1 MVNKGFIK
9 LPRQIIEDTHY
20 FSEPFT
26 RTQAW
31 VDLIILANY
40 QDTTALVRGVK
51 IVVKRGQVC
60 RSITELAKRWKWSR
74 NRVMRFTEG
83 LVDAER
89 LHVQKL
95 PIVNVYTIRD
105 YEEYQGN
112 GATDEATNR
121 STSGTTDGATRNPL
135 STKDMDAIT
144 DPGGAVQRTNIRTG
158 NRTPDAA
165 RLKNKRKKEE
175 KNNIPPNPLFEG
187 RTDYDKTDNSDK
199 GQQELQ
205 TLDEDNSSFDRF
217 WNLYD
222 KKVGRAKC
230 EKLFH
235 NLSGNDR
242 NKIFEN
248 LPAYIQATP
257 DKQFRK
263 NPEAYLNNR
272 TWEDEIIPAGNIVCS
287 KTPAQVLK
295 VEVL

>member
-9 LPRQIIEDTHY
+9 LPRHIIEDSHY

-31 VDLIILANY
+31 IDLIILANY

-89 LHVQKL
+89 VHVQKS

-112 GATDEATNR
+112 GAANEATNR
-121 STSGTTDGATRNPL
+121 STSGTIDGATRNPL

-158 NRTPDAA
+158 NRTPDGA

>member
-9 LPRQIIEDTHY
+9 LPRHIIEDSHY

-31 VDLIILANY
+31 IDLIILANY

-158 NRTPDAA
+158 NRTPDGA

>member
-121 STSGTTDGATRNPL
+121 TTSGTTDRATRNPL

-158 NRTPDAA
+158 NRTPDGA

>member
-40 QDTTALVRGVK
+40 QDTTALVRGVR

-60 RSITELAKRWKWSR
+60 RSITNLAKRWQWSR
-74 NRVMRFTEG
+74 NKVMRFING
-83 LVDAER
+83 LVNGGR
-89 LHVQKL
+89 LDVQNGAV
-95 PIVNVYTIRD
+95 VNIYTIRD

-112 GATDEATNR
+112 GATDEATIR
-121 STSGTTDGATRNPL
+121 STNGTSDGATRNPL

-158 NRTPDAA
+158 NRTPDGA

-187 RTDYDKTDNSDK
+187 RSDNDKTDNSDK

-263 NPEAYLNNR
+263 NPETYLRNSS
-272 TWEDEIIPAGNIVCS
+272 WEDELIVKEQQEE
-287 KTPAQVLK
+287 KTLK
-295 VEVL
+295 INPFL

>member
-9 LPRQIIEDTHY
+9 LPRHIIEDSHY

-135 STKDMDAIT
+135 STKDMNAIT

-158 NRTPDAA
+158 NRTPDGA

-217 WNLYD
+217 WNLYN
-222 KKVGRAKC
+222 KKVGRTKC

-235 NLSGNDR
+235 NLSENDR

-263 NPEAYLNNR
+263 NPETYLRNSS
-272 TWEDEIIPAGNIVCS
+272 WEDELIV
-287 KTPAQVLK
+287 KEQQEKVLTFNPI
-295 VEVL
+295 

>member
-1 MVNKGFIK
+1 MPLTPEFIQLVTEFTQFPLEESAQRKEKKNK
-9 LPRQIIEDTHY
+9 
-20 FSEPFT
+20 
-26 RTQAW
+26 
-31 VDLIILANY
+31 
-40 QDTTALVRGVK
+40 VK
-51 IVVKRGQVC
+51 D
-60 RSITELAKRWKWSR
+60 
-74 NRVMRFTEG
+74 N
-83 LVDAER
+83 
-89 LHVQKL
+89 
-95 PIVNVYTIRD
+95 
-105 YEEYQGN
+105 
-112 GATDEATNR
+112 
-121 STSGTTDGATRNPL
+121 
-135 STKDMDAIT
+135 IT
-144 DPGGAVQRTNIRTG
+144 D
-158 NRTPDAA
+158 
-165 RLKNKRKKEE
+165 
-175 KNNIPPNPLFEG
+175 NP
-187 RTDYDKTDNSDK
+187 DK

-205 TLDEDNSSFDRF
+205 VLDEDHLAFDRF

-248 LPAYIQATP
+248 LPAYIQATH

>member
-9 LPRQIIEDTHY
+9 LPRHIIEDSHY

-112 GATDEATNR
+112 GAANEATNR
-121 STSGTTDGATRNPL
+121 STSGTIDGATRNPL
-135 STKDMDAIT
+135 STKDMNAIT

>member
-1 MVNKGFIK
+1 MGNKGFIK
-9 LPRQIIEDTHY
+9 LPRHIIEDSHY

-263 NPEAYLNNR
+263 NPETYLRNSS
-272 TWEDEIIPAGNIVCS
+272 WEDELIVKEQQEE
-287 KTPAQVLK
+287 KTLK
-295 VEVL
+295 INPFL

>member
-9 LPRQIIEDTHY
+9 LPRHIIEDSHY

-31 VDLIILANY
+31 IDLIILANY

-89 LHVQKL
+89 VHVQKS

-121 STSGTTDGATRNPL
+121 STSGTIDGATRNPL

-158 NRTPDAA
+158 NRTPDGA

-263 NPEAYLNNR
+263 NPETYLRNSS
-272 TWEDEIIPAGNIVCS
+272 WEDELIV
-287 KTPAQVLK
+287 KEQQEEETLQINPFL
-295 VEVL
+295 

>member
-112 GATDEATNR
+112 GAANEATNR
-121 STSGTTDGATRNPL
+121 STSGTIDGATRNPL

-158 NRTPDAA
+158 NRTPDGA

-263 NPEAYLNNR
+263 NPETYLRNSS
-272 TWEDEIIPAGNIVCS
+272 WEDELIVKEQQEE
-287 KTPAQVLK
+287 KTLK
-295 VEVL
+295 INPFL

>member
-1 MVNKGFIK
+1 MANRGYIK
-9 LPRQIIEDTHY
+9 LPRDITESSYY
-20 FSEPFT
+20 FSEQFT
-26 RTQAW
+26 KTQAW
-31 VDLIILANY
+31 IDLLILANY
-40 QDTTALVRGVK
+40 QDTTAHIRGVK

-112 GATDEATNR
+112 GAANEATNR
-121 STSGTTDGATRNPL
+121 STSGTIDGATRNPL

-158 NRTPDAA
+158 NRTPDGA

-287 KTPAQVLK
+287 KTPAQLLK
-295 VEVL
+295 VNVL

>member
-205 TLDEDNSSFDRF
+205 TLYEDNSSFDRF

-230 EKLFH
+230 EKFFH

-263 NPEAYLNNR
+263 NPETYLRNSS
-272 TWEDEIIPAGNIVCS
+272 WEDELIVKEQQEE
-287 KTPAQVLK
+287 KTLK
-295 VEVL
+295 INPFL

>member
-89 LHVQKL
+89 VHVQKS

-112 GATDEATNR
+112 GAANEATNR
-121 STSGTTDGATRNPL
+121 STSGTIDGATRNPL

-158 NRTPDAA
+158 NRTPDGA

-187 RTDYDKTDNSDK
+187 RTDNDKTDNSDK

-295 VEVL
+295 LDVL

>member
-1 MVNKGFIK
+1 MGNKGFIK
-9 LPRQIIEDTHY
+9 LPRNIIDESHY
-20 FSEPFT
+20 YSEPFT
-26 RTQAW
+26 RTHAW
-31 VDLIILANY
+31 IDLLLLANY

-74 NRVMRFTEG
+74 NKVIRFMNE
-83 LVDAER
+83 LVDASKVT
-89 LHVQKL
+89 VQNCSV
-95 PIVNVYTIRD
+95 VNIYNIEG
-105 YEEYQGN
+105 YETYQGNRATDGVTN
-112 GATDEATNR
+112 GATDGATN
-121 STSGTTDGATRNPL
+121 GATRNPL

-158 NRTPDAA
+158 NRTPDGA

-187 RTDYDKTDNSDK
+187 RTDNDKTDNSDK

-248 LPAYIQATP
+248 LPAYIQSTP
-257 DKQFRK
+257 DRQYRK
-263 NPEAYLNNR
+263 NPETYLRNR
-272 TWEDEIIPAGNIVCS
+272 AWEDELYVKEQKEETLKIIPI
-287 KTPAQVLK
+287 L
-295 VEVL
+295 

>member
-1 MVNKGFIK
+1 MTNKGFIK
-9 LPRQIIEDTHY
+9 LPRNITEDGYY
-20 FSEPFT
+20 FSEIFT

-31 VDLIILANY
+31 IDLIILANY

-89 LHVQKL
+89 VHVQKS
-95 PIVNVYTIRD
+95 PIVNVYTIRN

-112 GATDEATNR
+112 GAANEATNR
-121 STSGTTDGATRNPL
+121 STSGTIDGATRNPL

-187 RTDYDKTDNSDK
+187 RSDNDKTDNSDK

>member
-9 LPRQIIEDTHY
+9 LPRHIIEDSHY

-89 LHVQKL
+89 VHVQKS

-187 RTDYDKTDNSDK
+187 RTDNDKTDNSDK

-263 NPEAYLNNR
+263 NPETYLRNSS
-272 TWEDEIIPAGNIVCS
+272 WEDELIVKEQQEE
-287 KTPAQVLK
+287 KTLK
-295 VEVL
+295 INPFL

>member
-9 LPRQIIEDTHY
+9 LPRHIIEDSHY

-263 NPEAYLNNR
+263 NPETYLRNSS
-272 TWEDEIIPAGNIVCS
+272 WEDELIVKEQQEE
-287 KTPAQVLK
+287 KTLK
-295 VEVL
+295 INPFL

>member
-9 LPRQIIEDTHY
+9 LPRHIIEDSHY

-112 GATDEATNR
+112 GAANEATNR
-121 STSGTTDGATRNPL
+121 STSGTIDGATRNPL

-158 NRTPDAA
+158 NRTPDGA

-263 NPEAYLNNR
+263 NPETYLRNSS
-272 TWEDEIIPAGNIVCS
+272 WEDELIVKEQQEE
-287 KTPAQVLK
+287 KTLK
-295 VEVL
+295 INPFL

>member
-1 MVNKGFIK
+1 MGNKGFIK
-9 LPRQIIEDTHY
+9 LPRHIIEDSHY

-31 VDLIILANY
+31 IDLIILANY

-89 LHVQKL
+89 VHVQKS

-112 GATDEATNR
+112 GAANEATNR
-121 STSGTTDGATRNPL
+121 STSGTIDGATRNPL

-158 NRTPDAA
+158 NRTPDGA

>member
-74 NRVMRFTEG
+74 NKVIRFMNE
-83 LVDAER
+83 LVDASKVT
-89 LHVQKL
+89 VQNCSV
-95 PIVNVYTIRD
+95 VNIYNIEG
-105 YEEYQGN
+105 YETYQGNRATDGVTN
-112 GATDEATNR
+112 GATDGATN
-121 STSGTTDGATRNPL
+121 GATRNPL

-158 NRTPDAA
+158 NRTPDGA

>member
-1 MVNKGFIK
+1 MGNKGFIK
-9 LPRQIIEDTHY
+9 LPRNIIDESHY
-20 FSEPFT
+20 YSEPFT
-26 RTQAW
+26 RTHAW
-31 VDLIILANY
+31 IDLLLLANY

-89 LHVQKL
+89 VHVQKS

-112 GATDEATNR
+112 GAANEATNR
-121 STSGTTDGATRNPL
+121 STSGTIDGATRNPL

-158 NRTPDAA
+158 NRTPDGA

-295 VEVL
+295 VDVL

>member
-9 LPRQIIEDTHY
+9 LPRHIIEDSHY

-135 STKDMDAIT
+135 STKDMNAIT

-158 NRTPDAA
+158 NRTPDGA

-217 WNLYD
+217 WNLYN
-222 KKVGRAKC
+222 KKVGRTKC

-235 NLSGNDR
+235 NLSENDR

-263 NPEAYLNNR
+263 NPETYLRNSS
-272 TWEDEIIPAGNIVCS
+272 WEDELIVKEQQEE
-287 KTPAQVLK
+287 KTLK
-295 VEVL
+295 INPFL

>member
-9 LPRQIIEDTHY
+9 LPRHIIEDSHY

-158 NRTPDAA
+158 NRTPDGA

-263 NPEAYLNNR
+263 NPETYLRNSS
-272 TWEDEIIPAGNIVCS
+272 WEDELIVKEQQEE
-287 KTPAQVLK
+287 KTLK
-295 VEVL
+295 INPFL

>member
-9 LPRQIIEDTHY
+9 LPRHIIEDSHY

-135 STKDMDAIT
+135 STKDMNAIT

-263 NPEAYLNNR
+263 NPETYLRNSS
-272 TWEDEIIPAGNIVCS
+272 WEDELIVKEQQEE
-287 KTPAQVLK
+287 KTLK
-295 VEVL
+295 INPFL

>member
-9 LPRQIIEDTHY
+9 LPRHIIEDSHY

-31 VDLIILANY
+31 IDLIILANY

-295 VEVL
+295 LDVL

>member
-9 LPRQIIEDTHY
+9 LPRHIIEDSHY

-31 VDLIILANY
+31 IDLIILANY

-89 LHVQKL
+89 VHVQKS

-112 GATDEATNR
+112 GAADEATNR
-121 STSGTTDGATRNPL
+121 STSGTIDGATRNPL

-158 NRTPDAA
+158 NRTPDGA

-263 NPEAYLNNR
+263 NPETYLRNSS
-272 TWEDEIIPAGNIVCS
+272 WEDELIV
-287 KTPAQVLK
+287 KEQQEEETLQINPFL
-295 VEVL
+295 

>member
-1 MVNKGFIK
+1 MGNKGFIK
-9 LPRQIIEDTHY
+9 LPRHIIEDSHY

-31 VDLIILANY
+31 IDLIILANY

-89 LHVQKL
+89 VHVQKS

-112 GATDEATNR
+112 GAADEATNR
-121 STSGTTDGATRNPL
+121 STSGTIDGATRNPL

-158 NRTPDAA
+158 NRTPDGA

>member
-9 LPRQIIEDTHY
+9 LPRHIIEDSHY

-158 NRTPDAA
+158 NRTPDGA

-263 NPEAYLNNR
+263 NPETYLRNSS
-272 TWEDEIIPAGNIVCS
+272 WEDELIV
-287 KTPAQVLK
+287 KEQQEKVLTFNPI
-295 VEVL
+295 

>member
-9 LPRQIIEDTHY
+9 LPRHIIEDSHY

-89 LHVQKL
+89 VHVQKS

-112 GATDEATNR
+112 GAANEATNR
-121 STSGTTDGATRNPL
+121 STSGTIDGATRNPL

-158 NRTPDAA
+158 NRTPDGA

-272 TWEDEIIPAGNIVCS
+272 TWEDEIIPAGKIVCS

>member
-1 MVNKGFIK
+1 MANRGYIK
-9 LPRQIIEDTHY
+9 LPRDITESSYY
-20 FSEPFT
+20 FSEQFT
-26 RTQAW
+26 KTQAW
-31 VDLIILANY
+31 IDLLILANY
-40 QDTTALVRGVK
+40 QDTTAHIRGVK

-112 GATDEATNR
+112 GAANEATNR
-121 STSGTTDGATRNPL
+121 STSGTIDGATRNPL

-158 NRTPDAA
+158 NRTPDGA

-263 NPEAYLNNR
+263 NPETYLRNSS
-272 TWEDEIIPAGNIVCS
+272 WEDELIVKEQQEE
-287 KTPAQVLK
+287 KTLK
-295 VEVL
+295 INPFL

>member
-9 LPRQIIEDTHY
+9 LPRHIIEDSHY

-31 VDLIILANY
+31 IDLIILANY

-74 NRVMRFTEG
+74 NKVMRFTEG

-89 LHVQKL
+89 VHVQKS

-121 STSGTTDGATRNPL
+121 STSGTIDGATRNPL

-158 NRTPDAA
+158 NRTPDGA

-187 RTDYDKTDNSDK
+187 RSDNDKTDNSDK

-263 NPEAYLNNR
+263 NPETYLRNSS
-272 TWEDEIIPAGNIVCS
+272 WEDELIVKEQQEE
-287 KTPAQVLK
+287 KTLK
-295 VEVL
+295 INPFL

>member
-1 MVNKGFIK
+1 MGNKGFIK
-9 LPRQIIEDTHY
+9 LPRNIIDESHY
-20 FSEPFT
+20 YSEPFT
-26 RTQAW
+26 RTHAW
-31 VDLIILANY
+31 IDLLLLANY

-74 NRVMRFTEG
+74 NKVMRFTEG

-121 STSGTTDGATRNPL
+121 STSGTIDGATRNPL

-158 NRTPDAA
+158 NRTPDGA

-295 VEVL
+295 VDVL

>member
-9 LPRQIIEDTHY
+9 LPRHIIEDSHY

-51 IVVKRGQVC
+51 IVVNRGQVC

-89 LHVQKL
+89 VHVQKS

-112 GATDEATNR
+112 GAANEATNR
-121 STSGTTDGATRNPL
+121 STSGTIDGATRNPL

-158 NRTPDAA
+158 NRTPDGA

-217 WNLYD
+217 WNLYN
-222 KKVGRAKC
+222 KKVGRTKC

-235 NLSGNDR
+235 NLSENDR

-263 NPEAYLNNR
+263 NPETYLRNSS
-272 TWEDEIIPAGNIVCS
+272 WEDELIVKEQQEE
-287 KTPAQVLK
+287 KTLK
-295 VEVL
+295 INPFL

>member
-9 LPRQIIEDTHY
+9 LPRHIIEDSHY

-31 VDLIILANY
+31 IDLIILANY

-89 LHVQKL
+89 VHVQKS
-95 PIVNVYTIRD
+95 PIVNVYTIRN

-112 GATDEATNR
+112 GAANEATNR
-121 STSGTTDGATRNPL
+121 STSGTIDGATRNPL

-158 NRTPDAA
+158 NRTPDGA

>member
-9 LPRQIIEDTHY
+9 LPRHIIEDSHY

-31 VDLIILANY
+31 IDLIILANY

-89 LHVQKL
+89 VHVQKS

-263 NPEAYLNNR
+263 NPETYLRNSS
-272 TWEDEIIPAGNIVCS
+272 WEDELIVKEQQEE
-287 KTPAQVLK
+287 KTLK
-295 VEVL
+295 INPFL

>member
-9 LPRQIIEDTHY
+9 LPRHIIEDSHY

-135 STKDMDAIT
+135 STKDMNAIT

-175 KNNIPPNPLFEG
+175 NNNIPPNPLFEG

-217 WNLYD
+217 WNLYN
-222 KKVGRAKC
+222 KKVGRTKC

-235 NLSGNDR
+235 NLSENDR

-263 NPEAYLNNR
+263 NPETYLRNSS
-272 TWEDEIIPAGNIVCS
+272 WEDELIVKEQQEE
-287 KTPAQVLK
+287 KTLK
-295 VEVL
+295 INPFL

>member
-9 LPRQIIEDTHY
+9 LPRHIIEDSHY

-89 LHVQKL
+89 VHVQKS

-112 GATDEATNR
+112 GAANEATNR
-121 STSGTTDGATRNPL
+121 STSGTIDGATRNPL

-158 NRTPDAA
+158 NRTPDGA

>member
-9 LPRQIIEDTHY
+9 LPRHIIEDSHY

-31 VDLIILANY
+31 IDLIILANY

-89 LHVQKL
+89 VHVQKS

-112 GATDEATNR
+112 GAANEATNR
-121 STSGTTDGATRNPL
+121 STSGTIDGATRNPL

-158 NRTPDAA
+158 NRTPDGA

-263 NPEAYLNNR
+263 NPETYLRNSS
-272 TWEDEIIPAGNIVCS
+272 WEDELIVKEQQEE
-287 KTPAQVLK
+287 KTLK
-295 VEVL
+295 INPFL

>member
-1 MVNKGFIK
+1 MANRGYIK
-9 LPRQIIEDTHY
+9 LPRDITESSYY
-20 FSEPFT
+20 FSEQFT
-26 RTQAW
+26 KTQAW
-31 VDLIILANY
+31 IDLLILANY
-40 QDTTALVRGVK
+40 QDTTAHIRGVK

-74 NRVMRFTEG
+74 NKVIRFMNE
-83 LVDAER
+83 LVGACKVT
-89 LHVQKL
+89 VQNCSV
-95 PIVNVYTIRD
+95 VNIYTIRG
-105 YEEYQGN
+105 YETYQGN
-112 GATDEATNR
+112 RATDEATNR
-121 STSGTTDGATRNPL
+121 ATCGTTDGATRNPL
-135 STKDMDAIT
+135 STKDMDALT
-144 DPGGAVQRTNIRTG
+144 DLCGTEQRTNIRTVK
-158 NRTPDAA
+158 RTPDGA

-272 TWEDEIIPAGNIVCS
+272 TWEDEIIPAGKIVCS